1 MAEPETSLPKKYYS
15 LSDLARSLS
24 TQIQKAYPGSYWIT
38 AEISKLNYYP
48 QSGHC
53 YPRLV
58 EKKDGKIIADMRG
71 MIFKRDY
78 EKIRRIFLDVS
89 GRELADGMQI
99 LFQCKLGYHAIYGFS
114 LTITNIEPSFTLGEM
129 AR

>member
-24 TQIQKAYPGSYWIT
+24 TQIQIAYPGSYWIT

-53 YPRLV
+53 YPQLV

-89 GRELADGMQI
+89 GREQI
-99 LFQCKLGYHAIYGFS
+99 GRASCRERGDNAGVGGGFRGK
-114 LTITNIEPSFTLGEM
+114 TDRG
-129 AR
+129 